1 MNKLSF
7 YNKDRNNSTLQ
18 TLSQA
23 LANRDKSEINT
34 GTVPQYRKS
43 SNNNDDD
50 VFGNAGSLL
59 NNGLK
64 LGKTLF
70 EKYGSS
76 GGDTDLSAVGNAA
89 NNFVND
95 VPDYG
100 AVGNA
105 INSEVM
111 GTAGTGSAVGD
122 AIGAEAGGS
131 FLGNV
136 APYGG
141 IIMGG
146 LRAGMNGLNGGDWKD
161 DVPQSFF
168 GINPEGSDT
177 SQALSGAA
185 QGAIMGMPFGGPIG
199 AAIGAALGLGASFL
213 DDI

>member
-43 SNNNDDD
+43 SNDDISGGASS
-50 VFGNAGSLL
+50 FL

-70 EKYGSS
+70 ENYGNS
-76 GGDTDLSAVGNAA
+76 GSGNTDLSAVGNAA

-100 AVGNA
+100 TVGNA

-177 SQALSGAA
+177 SQALNGAM